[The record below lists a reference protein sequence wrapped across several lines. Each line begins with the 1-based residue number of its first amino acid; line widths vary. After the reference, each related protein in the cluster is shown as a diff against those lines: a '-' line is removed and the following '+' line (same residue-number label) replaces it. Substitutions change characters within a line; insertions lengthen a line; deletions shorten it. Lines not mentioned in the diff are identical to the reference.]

1 MLTSSTQ
8 CTYILQWR
16 DLSGTYYNGGT
27 LVGPTVTIPIQDP
40 LAVNSSRTDYI
51 CLPFNLSKS
60 RMVYQLI
67 AKEKLDNWWHNIVF
81 CYQRLSKG
89 TKSGILNVG
98 LKQGDSPPP
107 LNYFPSQMSSS
118 FLKSAYMCS
127 INKSTLLNI
136 FTVQQFSLNWT
147 QLF

>member
-107 LNYFPSQMSSS
+107 PLKFIPVFLFLRKWVHLFLNLLTCVQLIKALRWT
-118 FLKSAYMCS
+118 FL
-127 INKSTLLNI
+127 
-136 FTVQQFSLNWT
+136 QFNS
-147 QLF
+147 